1 MELVKSSD
9 PILTTQCLPFNFQ
22 EPPFDPIEFAKELV
36 KFMYD
41 NNGIGLAANQIGQP
55 YRVFCMRGEPQNFVC
70 YNPKIVQPS
79 AMEISLEEG
88 CLSFPGLIVKVKRP
102 QHIRVRFQ
110 TPNGDTITK
119 QFTGMS
125 ARVFQHEIDHLNGVL
140 YFNRANRYHKEIA
153 MKKWKR
159 GDVSTIKINPIG
171 EYGEH
176 ILR

>member
-1 MELVKSSD
+1 
-9 PILTTQCLPFNFQ
+9 
-22 EPPFDPIEFAKELV
+22 
-36 KFMYD
+36 
-41 NNGIGLAANQIGQP
+41 
-55 YRVFCMRGEPQNFVC
+55 
-70 YNPKIVQPS
+70 
-79 AMEISLEEG
+79 MEISLEEG

-140 YFNRANRYHKEIA
+140 YFNRANRYHRDVA
-153 MKKWKR
+153 MLKWKR